1 MEHITLPVLDQEGTK
16 VLTYEVLEVERES
29 SHRVRLLHSP
39 AWVSGIARG
48 DVLELDAN
56 ELAGFRVIS
65 RAGFVA
71 CVVAFASEEQ
81 RVEAEFSTRQDV
93 LRLGGVCEGGPGR
106 SLVFSLPVVAGFT
119 EIEDFLNIVCA
130 TYPNAAWYFGNVYGT
145 DGQVLNWWEPLH

>member
-1 MEHITLPVLDQEGTK
+1 MEHITLPVLDLKGTK

-56 ELAGFRVIS
+56 ELAGFRVVS

-71 CVVAFASEEQ
+71 CVVVFASDEQ
-81 RVEAEFSTRQDV
+81 RAEAEFSTRQEV
-93 LRLGGVCEGGPGR
+93 VRLRGVCEGGPGR
-106 SLVFSLPVVAGFT
+106 SLVFSLPVAASFT
-119 EIEDFLNIVCA
+119 EIEDFLNNVCA
-130 TYPNAAWYFGNVYGT
+130 EYPDAEWYFGNVYGT
-145 DGQVLNWWEPLH
+145 DGQVLNWWV